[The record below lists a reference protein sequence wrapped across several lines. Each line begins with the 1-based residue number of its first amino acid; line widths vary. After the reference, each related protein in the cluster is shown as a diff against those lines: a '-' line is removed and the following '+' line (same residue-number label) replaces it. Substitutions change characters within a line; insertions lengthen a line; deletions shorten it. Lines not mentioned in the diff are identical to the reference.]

1 MSCEINDR
9 IEDNISDKIDDMS
22 LADKKL
28 YIINYMKNIMTEY
41 NEEELDEAVAEVMW
55 EEQSEGGI

>member
-1 MSCEINDR
+1 MSFE
-9 IEDNISDKIDDMS
+9 
-22 LADKKL
+22 DKKL